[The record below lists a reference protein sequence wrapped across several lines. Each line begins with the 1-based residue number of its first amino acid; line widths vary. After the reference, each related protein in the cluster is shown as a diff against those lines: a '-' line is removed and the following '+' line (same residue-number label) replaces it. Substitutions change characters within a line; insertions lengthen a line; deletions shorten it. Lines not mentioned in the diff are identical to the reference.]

1 MGALWRCSCSCPRPS
16 MQLAAHHK
24 PGARVERGSKSG
36 SWSSWDCPRRPDSG
50 SSMATAIE
58 CGMAAFHDS
67 DTSQLDGCSLF
78 TTVVIAAAEPGWLA
92 FEGRRAARASVPRC
106 TGKGEPGRLHS
117 GALDSG
123 GQGTTEWRSVGYL
136 THHNFGLSAGGSSP
150 PTVPGPIA
158 SIASLDGCSPR
169 STLPAAAPSPRC
181 TNGCGLL
188 LVSRGAAGFCLCQ
201 RPSWMQSND
210 WAWRPAP
217 SLRSALA
224 WDPGALPHGCQGPLS
239 PLRGRRGSR
248 ARLGGKS
255 GSSRWQASCGPG
267 NGPLAI
273 RRERAEPCLRVL
285 ASGCSPD
292 ELSWLL

>member
-1 MGALWRCSCSCPRPS
+1 MRTVFGWDGVFGRLEHWLRLNELLNNLTERLLHFVAVDTLELSERGPAGLATLVRETCCSKESSWARVLQRRMHSWVPSWRCSCSCPRPS

-78 TTVVIAAAEPGWLA
+78 TTVVIAAAAEPGWLA

-123 GQGTTEWRSVGYL
+123 GQGTTEWRSVG
-136 THHNFGLSAGGSSP
+136 
-150 PTVPGPIA
+150 I
-158 SIASLDGCSPR
+158 
-169 STLPAAAPSPRC
+169 
-181 TNGCGLL
+181 
-188 LVSRGAAGFCLCQ
+188 
-201 RPSWMQSND
+201 
-210 WAWRPAP
+210 
-217 SLRSALA
+217 
-224 WDPGALPHGCQGPLS
+224 
-239 PLRGRRGSR
+239 
-248 ARLGGKS
+248 
-255 GSSRWQASCGPG
+255 
-267 NGPLAI
+267 
-273 RRERAEPCLRVL
+273 
-285 ASGCSPD
+285 
-292 ELSWLL
+292 